1 MTQHEFGEDS
11 AVTNLYVVAI
21 RVPQKDLVDDVL
33 FVGSGHWDINL
44 KIDLRL
50 HIPKFLHDAVD
61 VIWFQSY
68 VRHNKIISISYPWHS
83 FDEMQLYVT

>member
-33 FVGSGHWDINL
+33 LVGSGH
-44 KIDLRL
+44 
-50 HIPKFLHDAVD
+50 
-61 VIWFQSY
+61 
-68 VRHNKIISISYPWHS
+68 
-83 FDEMQLYVT
+83 